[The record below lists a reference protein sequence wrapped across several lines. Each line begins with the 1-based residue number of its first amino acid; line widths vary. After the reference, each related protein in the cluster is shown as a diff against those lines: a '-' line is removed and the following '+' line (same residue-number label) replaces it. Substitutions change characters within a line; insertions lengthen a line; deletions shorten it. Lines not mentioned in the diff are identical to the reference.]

1 MKKNLIASA
10 ALYLAC
16 GMAVAGTGGAGN
28 GTAAGATG
36 ASYGGS
42 NGFGKAELGY
52 MDNWQTMNPVQREKI
67 QDSQPKLA
75 SKPSAKPEWPA
86 WVKVAAP
93 AVVQTAAE

>member
-1 MKKNLIASA
+1 MNKNIIAAAVLSIACSA
-10 ALYLAC
+10 AF
-16 GMAVAGTGGAGN
+16 AGAGGAGN

-52 MDNWQTMNPVQREKI
+52 FDNWQTMNPVQREKI

-75 SKPSAKPEWPA
+75 SKPSAPAEWPA
-86 WVKVAAP
+86 WVKVSAP
-93 AVVQTAAE
+93 VAVQTAAE